1 MMRRSLRA
9 FALGL
14 VYDSPVIPRP
24 GWSYRKFVH
33 FCKSCAPLILW
44 IALVFVFDL
53 KEENRE

>member
-24 GWSYRKFVH
+24 GWSF
-33 FCKSCAPLILW
+33 KSLCTSVSRVLL
-44 IALVFVFDL
+44 
-53 KEENRE
+53 

>member
-24 GWSYRKFVH
+24 GWSYQKFVH

-44 IALVFVFDL
+44 IALVFVCL
-53 KEENRE
+53 T